1 MKKLMVTLIL
11 LLVAVPCVAGSGIV
25 AIRIERLQADGVTA
39 VYDHATQTLT
49 WTGGASVSLYTG
61 IGEPVGVYDQG
72 IDIQAA
78 FTELT
83 DESAGGAAKASFAAI
98 EWSVW
103 VAGQKVI
110 WGTQKDGELFVEE
123 EQIAALPFPPFTME
137 DTGILFGS
145 GVVRVVGSNFELL
158 NPDFVWSDENNDAR
172 LKSQISGLDYFDS
185 YLTDDYGT
193 LITTMWLFA
202 DETIVPEP
210 ATMLMLG
217 LGSMLVAAMRKTA

>member
-11 LLVAVPCVAGSGIV
+11 LLVAVPCVAGGDVV
-25 AIRIERLQADGVTA
+25 AIRIDRLQADGVTA
-39 VYDHATQTLT
+39 VYDHESQTLT

-61 IGEPVGVYDQG
+61 IGDPAAVYNQG
-72 IDIQAA
+72 INIQAT
-78 FTELT
+78 FTGLT

-98 EWSVW
+98 EWSVL
-103 VAGQKVI
+103 VEGEKVI

-123 EQIAALPFPPFTME
+123 EQIAALPFPPFTVE

-158 NPDFVWSDENNDAR
+158 NPDFVWSDTNDDAR

-185 YLTDDYGT
+185 YLTDDYST

-202 DETIVPEP
+202 DETMVPEP

-217 LGSMLVAAMRKTA
+217 LGSMLVLAMRKTA